1 MSNTAELFADRPSRF
16 VVLTGTEPQPF
27 TRLTNWVDSW
37 VAKQPEAPS
46 MLVQHGTATPL
57 SSVGSVDWLLY
68 DDIAAELADAPVV
81 VASVDL
87 GLIRQARSYGRRII
101 VVPRTV
107 ENDETTE
114 DQVALARGLAQHDH
128 VLLAETESE
137 LHRVLDAATADP
149 SIAASEWTDRSKRAG
164 LELEQ
169 IVTSLKATSADASA
183 SEIASVTP
191 LSATAGSAKVPVL
204 YVGGLGRSGSTLLN
218 DMLGQHGSLVS
229 GGEIVHIWQRGL
241 VENNLCGCGEKFQS
255 CEFWTEV
262 GERAYG
268 GWDQLDLDAA
278 MKAKHMVDRNRFVPH
293 LLAPFLFRSIKE
305 PLAEYGDI
313 VVSLLRAIRD
323 VAGVP
328 VVVDS
333 SKQISTALMYRQI
346 DDVDLRITHLI
357 RDARGVAYSWTK
369 TKKKV
374 EVTDT
379 DAMMNQYH
387 PGLMGWRWLSWNV
400 VFASMR
406 GLGVPVMTLQYEDV
420 ITNPR
425 KALARVMEFAGV
437 ETGDL
442 DYVGE
447 SSVNLQPTHSV
458 AGNPSRFKHGDIEL
472 RLDEAWQQKLE
483 PKMRNLVTAIT
494 YPLLRRY
501 GYKAKGGRR

>member
-1 MSNTAELFADRPSRF
+1 MSNTAEIFANHPRRI
-16 VVLTGTEPQPF
+16 VALTGTEPQPF
-27 TRLTNWVDSW
+27 TRLAAWVDSW
-37 VAKQPEAPS
+37 AGAQTDAPS
-46 MLVQHGTATPL
+46 MLVQHGTAVAL
-57 SSVGSVDWLLY
+57 SSVESVDWLLH
-68 DDIAAELADAPVV
+68 DDIAAELAGAPIV

-87 GLIRQARSYGRRII
+87 DLIRQTRLLGRRII
-101 VVPRTV
+101 VVPRMV
-107 ENDETTE
+107 EHDETTE
-114 DQVALARGLAQHDH
+114 DQTNLARGLAQHNH
-128 VLLAETESE
+128 VLLAETEAE
-137 LHRVLDAATADP
+137 LHRVLDAVLADP
-149 SIAASEWTDRSKRAG
+149 SLAVSEWTDRSERAG

-169 IVTSLKATSADASA
+169 IVASMSQSAG
-183 SEIASVTP
+183 EIASVTP
-191 LSATAGSAKVPVL
+191 LMATAGSAKVPVL

-218 DMLGQHGSLVS
+218 DMLGQHGKLVS

-255 CEFWTEV
+255 CEFWSEV
-262 GERAYG
+262 GERAFG
-268 GWDQLDLDAA
+268 GWDQLDIKAV

-305 PLAEYGDI
+305 PLADYGDI

-346 DDVDLRITHLI
+346 DDVDLRIAHLI

-379 DAMMNQYH
+379 DALMNQYH

-425 KALARVMEFAGV
+425 KALTRVMEFAGV
-437 ETGDL
+437 E
-442 DYVGE
+442 VGE
-447 SSVNLQPTHSV
+447 LEYVSEKSVNLQPTHSV

-472 RLDEAWQQKLE
+472 RLDEAWKEKLE
-483 PKMRNLVTAIT
+483 PKMRKLVTAIT

-501 GYKAKGGRR
+501 GYNNSKGEGS